1 MTPHLKIRKGEF
13 WLILLKMCTRK
24 IQVSILYIEYSVYI
38 CTNKEVLLF
47 KPCVCLLKSF
57 KHQHLAFK
65 KYLNRIIL

>member
-1 MTPHLKIRKGEF
+1 
-13 WLILLKMCTRK
+13 MCTRK
-24 IQVSILYIEYSVYI
+24 IQVSILYIEYSEYI